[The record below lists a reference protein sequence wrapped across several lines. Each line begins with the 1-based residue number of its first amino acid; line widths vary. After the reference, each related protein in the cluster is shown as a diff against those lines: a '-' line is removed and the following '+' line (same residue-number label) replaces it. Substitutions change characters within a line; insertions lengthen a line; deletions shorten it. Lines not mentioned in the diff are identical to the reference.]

1 MPRWIYQAPY
11 SLLDLLGAIA
21 VVLVARFILPIV
33 FEYSFL
39 LHPQD
44 PSISWIEIVE
54 MVVVLLMLVFV
65 ASKIIEPL
73 RKKLSKKA

>member
-21 VVLVARFILPIV
+21 VVLVARFILPVV
-33 FEYSFL
+33 FEYSFMF
-39 LHPQD
+39 HPQN
-44 PSISWIEIVE
+44 PSISWVEIVE
-54 MVVVLLMLVFV
+54 MVLVLLMLVFI

-73 RKKLSKKA
+73 RKRLSKKS